1 MTRADDLFSLHY
13 WYFSYPGLCIN
24 SFLTQISTLSSSVP
38 TFNDSG
44 IEAGLN
50 FRTGCGSPNRIMSST
65 LSSRLL
71 PPHMSKALLA
81 QLAADSSFHN
91 TNRFPSHDS
100 YDSDSSSD
108 SEIPLRSI
116 HNREN
121 STTKGWYKVN
131 FLIYGEYLKFDPLET
146 FW

>member
-1 MTRADDLFSLHY
+1 MIITGCDFWVGNFAPKLYY
-13 WYFSYPGLCIN
+13 WHTFWP
-24 SFLTQISTLSSSVP
+24 FKSSMP

-44 IEAGLN
+44 IDAGLN

-131 FLIYGEYLKFDPLET
+131 KEYFVYQNNLINYARINRTY
-146 FW
+146 